1 MNTLIA
7 EIKDGLFG
15 TISGLVYTTE
25 FQKHGLPHIHVLIF
39 LQVMLDQQG
48 LSKGSGFVAFS
59 TPEEASR
66 AVSF

>member
-1 MNTLIA
+1 MLLKVILGIFFHVN
-7 EIKDGLFG
+7 KFCF
-15 TISGLVYTTE
+15 V
-25 FQKHGLPHIHVLIF
+25 IHVLIF

>member
-39 LQVMLDQQG
+39 LQGAHKIRDANHVDSLISAKLPDPNTQPI
-48 LSKGSGFVAFS
+48 L
-59 TPEEASR
+59 
-66 AVSF
+66 